1 MLVAPP
7 SDDMTSKWLAFLT
20 PISVAILTLVNL
32 WIAKHQAVK
41 ADRVATV
48 AKQVAAQSQ
57 SQTEKILVLADKTH
71 TLVNSQY
78 GIALRLIL
86 EKALRIAQLS
96 KDPEDEAEV
105 VKARQKLSEHEGK
118 QSIVDARTSEG
129 TI

>member
-1 MLVAPP
+1 MLIAPP

-105 VKARQKLSEHEGK
+105 VK
-118 QSIVDARTSEG
+118 
-129 TI
+129 